1 MEERSE
7 PFVYRAPQEI
17 WKKTRRKGE
26 LMIEIKKK
34 GHDSGRGGNIL
45 YFGDD
50 DVLEIEEARN
60 GDPDCVT
67 LTFLVLG
74 RLVDLAC

>member
-34 GHDSGRGGNIL
+34 GHDSGGGGNIL

-50 DVLEIEEARN
+50 EVLEIEEVRR
-60 GDPDCVT
+60 GT
-67 LTFLVLG
+67 LTLRLDRLLG